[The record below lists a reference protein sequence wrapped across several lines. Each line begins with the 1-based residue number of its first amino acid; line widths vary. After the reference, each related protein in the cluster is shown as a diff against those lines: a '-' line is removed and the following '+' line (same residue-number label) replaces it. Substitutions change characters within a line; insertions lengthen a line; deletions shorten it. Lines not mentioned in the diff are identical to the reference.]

1 MFKTLISAT
10 VIAATAALATVPAQ
24 AASGV
29 SLEMRSGQG
38 APVVQIDGRG
48 ADWGWH
54 RDRDRGQHGRD
65 WGRDHGRDW
74 GRDWGR
80 RDARLSPRDI
90 HRSLR
95 HQGYENID
103 VRGGRG
109 PVYVVFAT
117 GRRGMPVKLTVNAF
131 NGHIVDRERL
141 GHRW

>member
-1 MFKTLISAT
+1 MLKTLISAT

-24 AASGV
+24 ASSGL
-29 SLEMRSGQG
+29 SIELRAGQG

-48 ADWGWH
+48 PH
-54 RDRDRGQHGRD
+54 
-65 WGRDHGRDW
+65 WGRGPDH

-90 HRSLR
+90 HRGLR
-95 HQGYENID
+95 RQGYENID
-103 VRGGRG
+103 VRDARG

-131 NGHIVDRERL
+131 NGSVIDQQRL
-141 GHRW
+141 GRRW

>member
-1 MFKTLISAT
+1 MLKTLISAT

-24 AASGV
+24 ASSGL
-29 SLEMRSGQG
+29 SIELRAGQG

-48 ADWGWH
+48 GDWGWH
-54 RDRDRGQHGRD
+54 RDRGNH
-65 WGRDHGRDW
+65 

-90 HRSLR
+90 HRGLR
-95 HQGYENID
+95 RQGYENID
-103 VRGGRG
+103 VRDARG

-131 NGHIVDRERL
+131 NGSVIDQQRL
-141 GHRW
+141 GRRW

>member
-1 MFKTLISAT
+1 MFKTLISAG
-10 VIAATAALATVPAQ
+10 VIAVTAALAVVPAQ

-29 SLEMRSGQG
+29 SIEMRSGQG
-38 APVVQIDGRG
+38 APVIQIDGRG
-48 ADWGWH
+48 GDWGWH
-54 RDRDRGQHGRD
+54 RDRGHQ
-65 WGRDHGRDW
+65 

-95 HQGYENID
+95 RQGYENID